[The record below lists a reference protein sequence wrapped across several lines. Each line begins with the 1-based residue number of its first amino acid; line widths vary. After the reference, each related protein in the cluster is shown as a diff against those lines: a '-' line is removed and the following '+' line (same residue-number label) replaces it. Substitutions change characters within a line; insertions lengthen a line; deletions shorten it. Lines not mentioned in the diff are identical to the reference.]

1 MITGTMK
8 ALIERHKKELKQYS
22 NLDLAAIAN
31 TTYLN
36 EFDREIQWVLIP
48 VYLSTYADIA

>member
-1 MITGTMK
+1 MTATMK
-8 ALIERHKKELKQYS
+8 ALIERHKMELKQYS

-36 EFDREIQWVLIP
+36 EFDREIQ
-48 VYLSTYADIA
+48 